1 MEKLKKEEIHMIELI
16 SNFSNLFKQT
26 KNKLN
31 RIVSNKANE
40 ETYKNF
46 YQISKRDKRDIEIK
60 LDKMKDIMNN
70 ITQLHVKMYQDFERD
85 TMSL

>member
-16 SNFSNLFKQT
+16 SNFSDLFKQT